1 MAAGLKGEIQLKFFA
16 TTVLLIQL
24 ANESISLPVK
34 IRMQNCLN
42 KSEPDELSVQI
53 KQNPVECNPFDCFL
67 SGSSGKFKSKGL
79 KMNCRDKFL

>member
-1 MAAGLKGEIQLKFFA
+1 MAAGLKGKIQLKFFA

-42 KSEPDELSVQI
+42 KSEPDELRLQLNIIQLNVIPLIAFYLAQ
-53 KQNPVECNPFDCFL
+53 VE
-67 SGSSGKFKSKGL
+67 SS
-79 KMNCRDKFL
+79 NR